1 MTIYTITG
9 KITLVVF
16 AITLLLIEG
25 CSPGAESDSQTVLA
39 SVGSETLTLDDALE
53 QIPAVALRDD
63 TLQAIESFKEQWIY
77 SRVTVN
83 EARRLQL
90 HLDRSFRERVER
102 LEQQLLED
110 MLVEYVLAENSDELA
125 VSVDEARNYFQV
137 HRDKFVLDEKYLRFR
152 HLTTNTR
159 TEIDNAR
166 RDLMNGISWQD
177 VVSTYSLN
185 PELQLR
191 ESKQFWPYSMA
202 VGDIPVLNRYLG
214 VIGISEISPIHY
226 HNGRYHFV
234 QLMEE
239 RAEGDPPGFDWL
251 IPQIREW
258 LKLEKSQRI
267 TNTYK
272 RNLYLQAESN
282 NDIQRLSKENTESA
296 LKNYTGTTESN

>member
-1 MTIYTITG
+1 MTTCTNTTKLTLGVITIS
-9 KITLVVF
+9 
-16 AITLLLIEG
+16 LLLFAG
-25 CSPGAESDSQTVLA
+25 CSPSAESDSETVLA
-39 SVGSETLTLDDALE
+39 TVGSETLTLDNALE
-53 QIPAVALRDD
+53 QIPEVALRDD
-63 TLQAIESFKEQWIY
+63 TLRAVESFKEQWIY
-77 SRVTVN
+77 SKVTVN

-125 VSVDEARNYFQV
+125 VSRDEAQNYFQV

-177 VVSTYSLN
+177 VVGTYSIN

-191 ESKQFWPYSMA
+191 ESKQFWPYSMSVA
-202 VGDIPVLNRYLG
+202 DIPVLNRYLE
-214 VIGISEISPIHY
+214 VIGISEISPILY

-296 LKNYTGTTESN
+296 LKNYTETSESN